1 MQNKFHHGSSLIP
14 AWQTQWFLHKIDEF
28 PDQMKYFIN
37 FEKFFKQK
45 YALLISFAEYYG
57 FPETEIFFSENLLF
71 ALYNEV

>member
-1 MQNKFHHGSSLIP
+1 M
-14 AWQTQWFLHKIDEF
+14 T
-28 PDQMKYFIN
+28 YFIN

-71 ALYNEV
+71 ALYNEVFFFFGTVNNNRDIVF